1 MQSWFVANPEPSLFL
16 RQSMALQRTLTIILS
31 VKSDVIQAVHVSNS
45 NFSKKQL
52 WDLDVFLFHCQ
63 I

>member
-1 MQSWFVANPEPSLFL
+1 MANPEPP
-16 RQSMALQRTLTIILS
+16 QTISSAKHGSPANNDNLLS
-31 VKSDVIQAVHVSNS
+31 VKSDVIQALYVSNS
-45 NFSKKQL
+45 NFWNKQL